1 MISHLVCAL
10 SLVVFY
16 SLQTAVFSQATLIS
30 GTADVV
36 LLFLAAW
43 SLQEQ
48 VKNSW
53 LWTVI
58 AGVLISLASAMPLF
72 APLIAYIGV
81 VSISKLIQKKVWRSP
96 ILAMFIVTL
105 LGTLIQQGLYILILQ
120 ISGTDI
126 PLGISLDH
134 VTLPSL
140 LLNLIFALPV
150 YAVVSELVGRI
161 YPLEEET

>member
-1 MISHLVCAL
+1 M
-10 SLVVFY
+10 
-16 SLQTAVFSQATLIS
+16 
-30 GTADVV
+30 V

-96 ILAMFIVTL
+96 IIAMFIVTL